1 MTPNTIHDVD
11 DVATAIRENRALQP
25 ARSYRIAVAVDG
37 VAFHNVLVADAHP
50 LGRQI
55 VGAAGLDPHSDPSLF
70 ALLPA
75 GDFDEVVLDQPVDLR
90 ARGTERFV
98 VFTTD
103 RDFKFTINGAQAR
116 WFQRRIAGDALC
128 ALGNAT
134 ENDVAYQLVGDER
147 RVIERDAEADL
158 GEAGIEHFVVGP
170 REGFE
175 IVVNGREVRVQRRR
189 QTFEDFV
196 RIAFPDGQAGQNI
209 TYSITF
215 RRAASQPHEGEL
227 GAGGFIDVRNGTIV
241 NVTRTV
247 QS

>member
-1 MTPNTIHDVD
+1 MKQEKIHDVD
-11 DVATAIRENRALQP
+11 DVAAAIRENRTLQP
-25 ARSYRIAVAVDG
+25 ARAYRIAVAVDG
-37 VAFHNVLVADAHP
+37 VAFHNALVADAHP

-70 ALLPA
+70 ALLPT
-75 GDFDEVVLDQPVDLR
+75 GDFDEVVLDQSVDLG

-103 RDFKFTINGAQAR
+103 RDFKFTVNGAQAR
-116 WFQRRIAGDALC
+116 WFQRRISGDALC
-128 ALGNAT
+128 VLGNAT
-134 ENDVAYQLVGDER
+134 EDDVAYQLVGDEH
-147 RVIERDAEADL
+147 RVVERDAEADL
-158 GEAGIEHFVVGP
+158 GQADVEHFVVKP

-175 IVVNGREVRVQRRR
+175 IVVNGREVRVERRR
-189 QTFEDFV
+189 QTFENFV
-196 RIAFPDGQAGQNI
+196 RLAFPDGPADQNI

-227 GAGGFIDVRNGTIV
+227 GAGGFINVRNGTIV